1 MESVD
6 DDSLHRNTI
15 DALVAAEAQD
25 ALSPAHI
32 TVSRLN
38 GLVFAAVLMGVWLA
52 ALGAHLLFDFVD
64 PVTLALSAM
73 AIALVT
79 IFAWVWPPVAW
90 RHTRYRVD
98 SDGLRLVR
106 GVWWR
111 TVTTVPRSRVQ
122 HTDVTQGPIERRFG
136 LATLVV
142 YTAGTAHAEVGV
154 PGLAYSRALALRD
167 VLVGVPPRHDA

>member
-15 DALVAAEAQD
+15 DALVAAEAENT
-25 ALSPAHI
+25 LSPAHI

-38 GLVFAAVLMGVWLA
+38 GLVFAAVLAGVWLA
-52 ALGAHLLFDFVD
+52 ALAAYLLFDFVD
-64 PVTLALSAM
+64 PLTLTISAI
-73 AIALVT
+73 AIALIT

-98 SDGLRLVR
+98 HDGLRLVR

-122 HTDVTQGPIERRFG
+122 HTDVTQGPVERRFG

-154 PGLAYSRALALRD
+154 PGLDYPRALELRD
-167 VLVGVPPRHDA
+167 VLVGVSARP